1 MERANRL
8 DALGLERKSL
18 SWRGQ
23 SVVYCQN
30 RQTARSAQEE
40 RLSLV
45 FIHGFG
51 ACKEHWRFNLP
62 YFGETYDVYALDL
75 IGFGESA
82 KPDSV
87 LEGETGTS
95 SGSWRYGINGWAE
108 QVLALINNQIEG
120 DVVLIGNSIGG
131 VVASQAAALMSKDQ
145 ELKRHCKSLILIDCA
160 QRQIDDKRLSEQPP
174 FRRISKPLL
183 KKLVRQRWF
192 TNAIYSLLAKKSVIK
207 KVLQTAY
214 PSGRNIDEP
223 LVDYLYEPTTKNNSR
238 EAFRG
243 FINLFNDLLA
253 PDILSE
259 LDIPTWLIWGEKDP
273 WEPLNYARQ
282 WLSIPCVKGI
292 EVIKDAG
299 HCPHD
304 EFPETVNQTIQSIIE
319 AKK

>member
-1 MERANRL
+1 MERADRL

-23 SVVYCQN
+23 NVVYCQN

-95 SGSWRYGINGWAE
+95 TGSWRYGINGWAE

-145 ELKRHCKSLILIDCA
+145 ELKRRCKSLILIDCA

-192 TNAIYSLLAKKSVIK
+192 TNAIYGLLAKKSVIK
-207 KVLQTAY
+207 KVLQIAY

-223 LVDYLYEPTTKNNSR
+223 LVEYLYEPTTRNNSR

-259 LDIPTWLIWGEKDP
+259 LDISTWLIWGEKDP

-319 AKK
+319 VKK

>member
-1 MERANRL
+1 MERADRL

-95 SGSWRYGINGWAE
+95 PGSWRYGINGWAE

-207 KVLQTAY
+207 KVLQIAY

-223 LVDYLYEPTTKNNSR
+223 LVDYLYKPTTRNNSR

-243 FINLFNDLLA
+243 FVNLFNDLLA

-273 WEPLNYARQ
+273 WEPLSYARQ

-304 EFPETVNQTIQSIIE
+304 EFPERVNQTIQSIIE
-319 AKK
+319 VKK

>member
-95 SGSWRYGINGWAE
+95 PGSWRYGINGWAE

-207 KVLQTAY
+207 KVLQIAY
-214 PSGRNIDEP
+214 PSGRNIDES
-223 LVDYLYEPTTKNNSR
+223 LVDYLYEPTTRNNSR

>member
-192 TNAIYSLLAKKSVIK
+192 TNSIYSLLAKKSVIK

-282 WLSIPCVKGI
+282 WLSIP
-292 EVIKDAG
+292 
-299 HCPHD
+299 
-304 EFPETVNQTIQSIIE
+304 
-319 AKK
+319 

>member
-8 DALGLERKSL
+8 DALGLARKSL

-95 SGSWRYGINGWAE
+95 TGSWRYGINGWAE

-160 QRQIDDKRLSEQPP
+160 HRQIDDKRLSEQPP

-207 KVLQTAY
+207 KVLQIAY

-223 LVDYLYEPTTKNNSR
+223 LVDYLYKPTTRNNSR

-243 FINLFNDLLA
+243 FINLFSDLLA